1 MEFLDAQE
9 PKRIAGEKFIGE
21 GKPHWHLKDCNILW
35 LFQDKG
41 RSSKGYTIS
50 RASKLWHHITGFDVV
65 IRILLSAWDE
75 HKADGKEAPFVD
87 HLLSHIDLTETDA
100 YKIINPPVQEFIDVI
115 NRHGAWRPGVDAMAQ
130 AQGMK
135 KQSGF

>member
-9 PKRIAGEKFIGE
+9 PKRIAREEFIGE

-50 RASKLWHHITGFDVV
+50 RTSKLWHHITGFDVV
-65 IRILLSAWDE
+65 IRILLGAWDE
-75 HKADGKEAPFVD
+75 HKADGKAVAFVD
-87 HLLSHIDLTETDA
+87 HLLSHIDLNENDT
-100 YKIINPPVQEFIDVI
+100 YKIVPPAVQEFIEVI
-115 NRHGAWRPGVDAMAQ
+115 NRHGAWRPGVDEVAQ
-130 AQGMK
+130 ARNLK
-135 KQSGF
+135 KNTGF